1 MASFK
6 KAFTLVELIVVVTII
21 AVLWTIG
28 TIAYTNGASDMRD
41 AVRIT
46 QITELHNW
54 LTSYSLNKILPDP
67 AEKLDILADGKIIWY
82 QWDLWKNLINTINF
96 SGDALDTKT
105 WDFFTVLMNKTKN
118 KFQILSYLENQLE
131 SQTQLSFLDTTH
143 ANTQFDF
150 PYSYGSKL
158 GIIMDENNQVI
169 HKNAD
174 FAQEGNFDTSSQ
186 NIPVKIQYSQN
197 DSFEWNMQELN
208 FYASNLTIWWVNASS
223 CKEIKQK
230 LKSAANTNGEYL
242 IEFWEGNL
250 QVVECNMTDNWG
262 GWTRYAEIINEFSF
276 ALAEECYNSDWV
288 VETDGF
294 YCFNPHRQMVDAD
307 DLMVQI
313 NQDYASATAWD
324 QYIMDVSSNFVWLSP
339 VVDSWK
345 TRSCSAKNNY
355 FTPMD
360 RAWSSYDWNADYY
373 RLGYSFCNSSRE
385 PGWTSN
391 ANNVMNF
398 SNAWNWPT
406 WWNWVTKARNNT
418 VVPFTFYYR

>member
-105 WDFFTVLMNKTKN
+105 WDFFTVLMNKSKN
-118 KFQILSYLENQLE
+118 KFQILSYLENQLK
-131 SQTQLSFLDTTH
+131 SQTQLSLLDTTH

-174 FAQEGNFDTSSQ
+174 FSQEGNFDTSSQ

-208 FYASNLTIWWVNASS
+208 FMRVI
-223 CKEIKQK
+223 
-230 LKSAANTNGEYL
+230 
-242 IEFWEGNL
+242 
-250 QVVECNMTDNWG
+250 
-262 GWTRYAEIINEFSF
+262 
-276 ALAEECYNSDWV
+276 
-288 VETDGF
+288 
-294 YCFNPHRQMVDAD
+294 
-307 DLMVQI
+307 
-313 NQDYASATAWD
+313 
-324 QYIMDVSSNFVWLSP
+324 
-339 VVDSWK
+339 
-345 TRSCSAKNNY
+345 
-355 FTPMD
+355 
-360 RAWSSYDWNADYY
+360 
-373 RLGYSFCNSSRE
+373 
-385 PGWTSN
+385 
-391 ANNVMNF
+391 
-398 SNAWNWPT
+398 
-406 WWNWVTKARNNT
+406 
-418 VVPFTFYYR
+418 

>member
-96 SGDALDTKT
+96 SGDAIDTKT

-118 KFQILSYLENQLE
+118 KFQILSYLENELE
-131 SQTQLSFLDTTH
+131 SQSQLSVLNTAQ

-174 FAQEGNFDTSSQ
+174 FAQEWNFDTSSQ

-242 IEFWEGNL
+242 IEFWEGNV

-262 GWTRYAEIINEFSF
+262 GWTRYAEIIDEFSF
-276 ALAEECYNSDWV
+276 ALAEKCYNADWV

-294 YCFNPHRQMVDAD
+294 YCFNPHKQMVDAD

-313 NQDYASATAWD
+313 NQDYASATGWN
-324 QYIMDVSSNFVWLSP
+324 QYIRDVSSNFVWLSP

-391 ANNVMNF
+391 ANNIMNF
-398 SNAWNWPT
+398 SNSWYWPT
-406 WWNWVTKARNNT
+406 WWNWITKARNNT